1 MNKFGLQRAHAPG
14 RLTGF
19 ALVKIRR
26 LLSAGHTPEQVAAK
40 MRVSVRDV
48 VQAEGS

>member
-1 MNKFGLQRAHAPG
+1 MNNRGNTNPWAPG

-40 MRVSVRDV
+40 MRVSLRDV
-48 VQAEGS
+48 VEAQ